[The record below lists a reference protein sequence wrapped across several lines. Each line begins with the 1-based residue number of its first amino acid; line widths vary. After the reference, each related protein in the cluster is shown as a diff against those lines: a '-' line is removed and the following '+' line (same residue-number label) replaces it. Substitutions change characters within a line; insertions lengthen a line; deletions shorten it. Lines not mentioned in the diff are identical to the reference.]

1 MTSASSIPPV
11 PSPDRAPAGRRA
23 ALAFVLVTVM
33 LDMLAIGV
41 IVPVLP
47 RLLLQFEGGDTAD
60 AAAVYGVFGT
70 VFAAMQFLFSPTMGA
85 LSDRFG
91 RRRVILIS
99 NLGLGLDYIVMALA
113 PSVGWLLLGR
123 VIAGLCGASIAPALA
138 YTADVTP
145 PEKRAASFGL
155 INASFGVGF
164 VIGPAVGGLL
174 GSIALRLPFWVAA
187 GLSLANATY
196 GLFVLP
202 ESLPPE
208 RRSHRF
214 DWKRANPIGSLMLL
228 RRHPEVLGIAAVLFL
243 GYVAH
248 EVYPSVFVL
257 YTDYRYGWGPREV
270 GLALALVGV
279 ATAIVGAWLL
289 RVILPALGERRSL
302 FLGLMCGAIG
312 FATYGLAPTPAWF
325 CSGILVAALWGFAG
339 PSAQALMTR
348 RVDVT
353 EQGRLQGAISGLRG
367 VASMIGPGLFTTTFA
382 IAIRS
387 HSGRLPGAP
396 FLVSSLLL
404 VSSLGL
410 ALRVARR

>member
-1 MTSASSIPPV
+1 MTSVTPD
-11 PSPDRAPAGRRA
+11 PSPAAGPLPEPRRRA
-23 ALAFVLVTVM
+23 ALAFVMVTVM

-70 VFAAMQFLFSPTMGA
+70 LFAAMQFLFSPTMGA

-113 PSVGWLLLGR
+113 PSVGWLLVGR
-123 VIAGLCGASIAPALA
+123 VIAGICGASIAPALA
-138 YTADVTP
+138 YAADVTP

-164 VIGPAVGGLL
+164 VIGPALGGIL
-174 GSIALRLPFWVAA
+174 GSIALRLPFWVSA
-187 GLSLANATY
+187 GLSLANAAY

-208 RRSHRF
+208 RRARF
-214 DWKRANPIGSLMLL
+214 DWKRANPVGSLMLL
-228 RRHPEVLGIAAVLFL
+228 RRHPEVLGIAVVLFL

-257 YTDYRYGWGPREV
+257 YTDYRYGWGPRTV
-270 GLALALVGV
+270 GLALAMIGIV
-279 ATAIVGAWLL
+279 TAIVGAWLI
-289 RVILPALGERRSL
+289 RVIVPALGERRSL
-302 FLGLMCGAIG
+302 FLGLACGAAG
-312 FATYGLAPTPAWF
+312 FATYGLAPTPVLF
-325 CSGILVAALWGFAG
+325 CSGILVAALMGLAG
-339 PSAQALMTR
+339 PSAQALMTKR
-348 RVDVT
+348 IDAT
-353 EQGRLQGAISGLRG
+353 EQGRLQGAVSGLRG

-382 IAIRS
+382 TAIRGA
-387 HSGRLPGAP
+387 GRYPGAP
-396 FLVSSLLL
+396 FLVSALLL
-404 VSSLGL
+404 VSSLGV
-410 ALRVARR
+410 AVRVARR

>member
-1 MTSASSIPPV
+1 MTSVTPDPLPPSSLPEP
-11 PSPDRAPAGRRA
+11 RRRA

-60 AAAVYGVFGT
+60 AAALYGIFGT
-70 VFAAMQFLFSPTMGA
+70 MFAAMQFLFSPIMGA

-113 PSVGWLLLGR
+113 PSVGWLLVGR
-123 VIAGLCGASIAPALA
+123 VIAGICGASIAPALA
-138 YTADVTP
+138 YAADVTP

-164 VIGPAVGGLL
+164 VIGPALGGIL
-174 GSIALRLPFWVAA
+174 GSIALRSPFWVSA
-187 GLSLANATY
+187 GLSLANAAY
-196 GLFVLP
+196 GVFVLP

-208 RRSHRF
+208 RRARF
-214 DWKRANPIGSLMLL
+214 DWKRANPVGSLMLL
-228 RRHPEVLGIAAVLFL
+228 RRHPELLGIAVVLFL
-243 GYVAH
+243 GFVAH
-248 EVYPSVFVL
+248 EAYPSVFVL
-257 YTDYRYGWGPREV
+257 YTDYRYGWGPRTV
-270 GLALALVGV
+270 GLALALVGI

-289 RVILPALGERRSL
+289 RLIVPALGERRSL
-302 FLGLMCGAIG
+302 FLGLACGAAG
-312 FATYGLAPTPAWF
+312 FATYGLAPTPALF
-325 CSGILVAALWGFAG
+325 CSGILVAALWGLAG
-339 PSAQALMTR
+339 PSAQALMTKR
-348 RVDVT
+348 IDAT

-382 IAIRS
+382 TAVRS
-387 HSGRLPGAP
+387 AGRFPGAP
-396 FLVSSLLL
+396 FLLSALLL
-404 VSSLGL
+404 LSSLGV